1 MSMVTY
7 SPVLILIFAFI
18 ILCIMMDVHFRDFTP
33 VQKWLIPVLLIV
45 LLIFNQVLRDKIG
58 SPAYAKMM
66 TFTMHIPFFF
76 IFYL

>member
-1 MSMVTY
+1 
-7 SPVLILIFAFI
+7 
-18 ILCIMMDVHFRDFTP
+18 MMDVHFRDFTP

-45 LLIFNQVLRDKIG
+45 LLIFNQVLRNKIG

-76 IFYL
+76 IF